1 MNITVL
7 AIWVKALIL
16 THFFISPATPTTP
29 LHPSPLFQ
37 PAISNLNEKKR
48 TSNELYL

>member
-16 THFFISPATPTTP
+16 THFFISPATPTSI
-29 LHPSPLFQ
+29 SPL
-37 PAISNLNEKKR
+37 PIIPTR
-48 TSNELYL
+48 Y

>member
-16 THFFISPATPTTP
+16 THFFISPATPTKLQSSNP
-29 LHPSPLFQ
+29 SSPL
-37 PAISNLNEKKR
+37 PIIPTR
-48 TSNELYL
+48 Y